1 MPGFL
6 GLRHFS
12 VTTRTGAA
20 SLTLA
25 IGGLAAL
32 AVVFASLGAWQ
43 LRRAESSRAT
53 QAQFTSG
60 TADEPLA
67 ALPRELDAAVRFRRV
82 AVEGEYVAEPQFLLD
97 NMLHDGVAGYHVVT
111 ALRVRGERERVLV
124 NRGWVSAGGDRSRLP
139 DVSVEPG
146 VQTVTGRL
154 ERLPR
159 PGMRLEGEAGGSA
172 QLVVLQ
178 YPTAGELEEALGA
191 PVFDYQLLLD
201 ADSAQG
207 YVRDWHAPGVA
218 PERHL
223 SYAGQ
228 WLALAIGAFA
238 AAGVMTVRSARRKA

>member
-1 MPGFL
+1 
-6 GLRHFS
+6 
-12 VTTRTGAA
+12 VTARPGAA
-20 SLTLA
+20 SFTLA
-25 IGGLAAL
+25 IAGLAAL
-32 AVVFASLGAWQ
+32 AVLFTSLGAWQ

-60 TADEPLA
+60 AADEPLA
-67 ALPRELDAAVRFRRV
+67 VLPRELDAAARFRRV
-82 AVEGEYVAEPQFLLD
+82 ELEGEYVAEPQFLLD

-111 ALRVRGERERVLV
+111 ALRVRGERQQVLV

-139 DVSVEPG
+139 DVSVDPG
-146 VQTVTGRL
+146 LHSVTGRL

-159 PGMRLEGEAGGSA
+159 PGMRLEGEASGSA
-172 QLVVLQ
+172 QAVVLQ
-178 YPTAGELEEALGA
+178 YPTATELAERLGA

-201 ADSAQG
+201 AGAAEG
-207 YVRDWHAPGVA
+207 YVRDWQAPGVA

-238 AAGVMTVRSARRKA
+238 AAFVMTVRTVRRKP

>member
-1 MPGFL
+1 V
-6 GLRHFS
+6 RHS
-12 VTTRTGAA
+12 TVTTRAGAA

-25 IGGLAAL
+25 IAGLAAL

-53 QAQFTSG
+53 QAQFTVG

-67 ALPRELDAAVRFRRV
+67 ALPRALEAATRFRRV
-82 AVEGEYVAEPQFLLD
+82 EVEGEYIAQPQFLLD
-97 NMLHDGVAGYHVVT
+97 NMLHGGVAGYHVVT
-111 ALRVRGERERVLV
+111 ALRVRGERQRVLV

-139 DVSVEPG
+139 DVAVEPG
-146 VQTVTGRL
+146 LHTVTGRL

-159 PGMRLEGEAGGSA
+159 PGMRLQGEAGGSA
-172 QLVVLQ
+172 QAVVLQ
-178 YPTAGELEEALGA
+178 YPTAIELEERLGA

-201 ADSAQG
+201 ADAAQG
-207 YVRDWHAPGVA
+207 FVRDWQAPGVA

-238 AAGVMTVRSARRKA
+238 AAGVMTFRTARRKA

>member
-1 MPGFL
+1 
-6 GLRHFS
+6 LRLY
-12 VTTRTGAA
+12 V
-20 SLTLA
+20 A
-25 IGGLAAL
+25 IAGLAAL

-67 ALPRELDAAVRFRRV
+67 ALPRELDASARFRR
-82 AVEGEYVAEPQFLLD
+82 AELEGEYVAEPQFLLD

-111 ALRVRGERERVLV
+111 ALRVRGERRRLLV

-139 DVSVEPG
+139 DIAVEPG
-146 VQTVTGRL
+146 LQTVTGRL

-159 PGMRLEGEAGGSA
+159 PGMRLGSEAGGTA
-172 QLVVLQ
+172 QAIVLQ
-178 YPTAGELEEALGA
+178 YPTAAELEERLGA

-201 ADSAQG
+201 ADARDG
-207 YVRDWHAPGVA
+207 YVRDWQAPGVA

-238 AAGVMTVRSARRKA
+238 AAFVMTVRTVRRKP